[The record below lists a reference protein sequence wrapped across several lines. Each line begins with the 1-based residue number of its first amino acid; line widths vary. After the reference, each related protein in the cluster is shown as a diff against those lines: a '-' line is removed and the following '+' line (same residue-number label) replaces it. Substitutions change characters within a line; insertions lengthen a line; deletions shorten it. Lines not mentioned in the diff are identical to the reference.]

1 MIKFDMFFNQVL
13 VWSRLGASSG
23 PTNSKRPFSFRVR
36 LFLLCYSSLYNRL
49 LNGSSFSF
57 PSINYRCTNSCFNPM
72 VYGYFSRRQVRRSHH
87 ELHRKV
93 LTSLF
98 ALFDQNSTKQIDQHK
113 SISKGQIL
121 GSYSCTMRIMDPLL
135 GYSQRSVHSKCF
147 CVVSL

>member
-1 MIKFDMFFNQVL
+1 MIETRRFKWTNEFKKAFFFSRKTLL
-13 VWSRLGASSG
+13 V
-23 PTNSKRPFSFRVR
+23 
-36 LFLLCYSSLYNRL
+36 CYSPLNNGL
-49 LNGSSFSF
+49 LDGSSFSF

-121 GSYSCTMRIMDPLL
+121 GSYSCTMRIMDPSL
-135 GYSQRSVHSKCF
+135 GYSRRSVHSKCF
-147 CVVSL
+147 CLVSL